1 MSTEPTIN
9 ATGGC
14 LCGGVKYTV
23 TGLLRPVTYCH
34 CTQCR
39 KTSGHYVAAT
49 ACKTGNL
56 TISEDKHLRWY
67 RSSPEAERGF
77 CDRCGASLFWRP
89 EHGRH
94 ICIMAGTLD
103 DPTGLHG
110 IQHIFVADAGDYYSI
125 HDDLP
130 KHADYGD
137 ADLSTPQE

>member
-14 LCGGVKYTV
+14 LCGGVKYKV
-23 TGLLRPVTYCH
+23 TGRLRPVTFCH

-39 KTSGHYVAAT
+39 KTSGHYVAST
-49 ACKTGNL
+49 ACRPEHL
-56 TISEDKHLRWY
+56 SISVDEHLRWY

-77 CDRCGASLFWRP
+77 CDLCGASLFWRP

-103 DPTGLHG
+103 NPTGLVA
-110 IQHIFVADAGDYYSI
+110 IQHIFIADAGDYYSI